1 MALRP
6 GEGGTWEED
15 VSIYTSS
22 FIVQHVRKTEGRPLG
37 SQRRAA
43 THAGMMISH
52 HIHHDPFS
60 GAGGAVVLLDV
71 C

>member
-43 THAGMMISH
+43 THAGMMI
-52 HIHHDPFS
+52 
-60 GAGGAVVLLDV
+60 
-71 C
+71 